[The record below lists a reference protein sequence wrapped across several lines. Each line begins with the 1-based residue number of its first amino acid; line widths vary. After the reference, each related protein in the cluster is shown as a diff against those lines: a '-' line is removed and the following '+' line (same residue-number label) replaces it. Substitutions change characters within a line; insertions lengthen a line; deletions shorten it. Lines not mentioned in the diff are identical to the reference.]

1 MIFIIIII
9 LNITC
14 KYSKDMMN
22 TIMEMAV
29 SH

>member
-14 KYSKDMMN
+14 KYSKDMIN
-22 TIMEMAV
+22 TTMVMAM